1 MSQALF
7 QSINQKIQLTEAE
20 LQHCL
25 NYFISRKLS
34 KKQYLLRAGE
44 VCQHITLVEH
54 GLLCSYTIDAKG
66 AEHVLQFA
74 PEGWWISDNYSFL
87 TGEPSSYFIESLEEA
102 ELLLLPPLAM
112 EEMLLHIPKMER
124 FFRLLMQNNL
134 IAQQR
139 RTLSSLSLSAEE
151 RYTRLLGQYPEIV
164 QRVPQHLIASY
175 LGITP
180 ETLSRIRHKLAS
192 RQ

>member
-7 QSINQKIQLTEAE
+7 ESINQKIQLTEAE
-20 LQHCL
+20 LQQCL
-25 NYFISRKLS
+25 TFFIPKKLS

-44 VCQHITLVEH
+44 VCQYITLVEQ
-54 GLLCSYTIDAKG
+54 GLLYSYTIDAKG

-74 PEGWWISDNYSFL
+74 PEGWWIADNYSFL
-87 TGEPSSYFIESLEEA
+87 TGEPSSYFIQSLEEA
-102 ELLLLPPLAM
+102 ELLLLSPLAL

-151 RYTRLLGQYPEIV
+151 RYNRLLQQYPEIV

-180 ETLSRIRHKLAS
+180 ETLNRIRNKRAS

>member
-20 LQHCL
+20 LQQCKTFFL
-25 NYFISRKLS
+25 PKKLE

-44 VCQHITLVEH
+44 VCQYITFVEE
-54 GLLCSYTIDAKG
+54 GLLCSYTIDARG
-66 AEHVLQFA
+66 NEHVLQFA

-87 TGEPSSYFIESLEEA
+87 TSEPSAYFIEPLEEA
-102 ELLLLPPLAM
+102 ELLLLTPLAM
-112 EEMLLHIPKMER
+112 EEMLLQIPKMER

-151 RYTRLLGQYPEIV
+151 RYTRLLQQYPEIV
-164 QRVPQHLIASY
+164 QRSPQHLIASY
-175 LGITP
+175 LGVTP
-180 ETLSRIRHKLAS
+180 ETLSRIRNKLAS
-192 RQ
+192 KQ